1 MSAKSS
7 VPLNHSSNFDRG
19 SKKDASKPAI
29 IRARDVLATD
39 FVVAPVIYVGP
50 KTTVKQI
57 AVLLAN
63 KKISAVP
70 VVDDGKIVGIVS
82 EGDLIQRHELGRKS
96 SVNAQELSNVN
107 ADHAKSYGMHACD
120 VMTRNV
126 ITVSED
132 TSLVEIVETLL
143 TKNIRRVLVT
153 RNAKLVG
160 VVSRSD
166 IVRVLAARPEGAGEP
181 MSGDDDIIRFKVIET
196 LMNVSGI
203 SPHLMAVAVSKGVV
217 ELSGHIDD
225 EAVRES
231 SRIAIENLPH
241 VVKVIDKR
249 SSPQPY
255 SG

>member
-1 MSAKSS
+1 MGAKSS
-7 VPLNHSSNFDRG
+7 FPLNHSSDFDRG
-19 SKKDASKPAI
+19 SKKGVSKPTI

-39 FVVAPVIYVGP
+39 FVDAPVIYVGP
-50 KTTVKQI
+50 KWTVKQI
-57 AVLLAN
+57 AILLAN

-70 VVDDGKIVGIVS
+70 VIDDGKIVGIVS
-82 EGDLIQRHELGRKS
+82 EGDLIQRHELGRK
-96 SVNAQELSNVN
+96 LSLNDQALSN
-107 ADHAKSYGMHACD
+107 ADHAKSYGMYACD

-153 RNAKLVG
+153 RNEKLVG

-203 SPHLMAVAVSKGVV
+203 NPHLIAVVVSKGVV
-217 ELSGHIDD
+217 ELSGNIHD
-225 EAVRES
+225 EAVREPS
-231 SRIAIENLPH
+231 CIAVENLPH

-249 SSPQPY
+249 SSLQPY
-255 SG
+255 AS